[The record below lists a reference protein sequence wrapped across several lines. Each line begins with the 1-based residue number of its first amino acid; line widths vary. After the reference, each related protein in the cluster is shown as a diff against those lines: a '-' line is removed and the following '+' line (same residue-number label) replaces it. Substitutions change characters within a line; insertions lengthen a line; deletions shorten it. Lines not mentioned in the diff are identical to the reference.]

1 MSKACSIISF
11 RLFYPG
17 RRACRIIC
25 GITGMH
31 MLKRSALL
39 EFHLGAPSHRNEQEK
54 LPKPFQNLV
63 PSSTSMKIVHNR
75 DKF

>member
-1 MSKACSIISF
+1 
-11 RLFYPG
+11 
-17 RRACRIIC
+17 
-25 GITGMH
+25 

-54 LPKPFQNLV
+54 LPKPFQNLA